1 MEESARREQEEAAK
15 AVEISPAVKEEEPVK
30 EHVEE
35 PLRPAPDQ
43 TDARMTKEQLSELA
57 EALSILTAKSSI
69 VKERDELKSLL
80 EDNLLSEAVSFQK
93 EQQDFFFSRKLITWI
108 TGIEGEARGRQPY
121 SCSFQ
126 AC

>member
-35 PLRPAPDQ
+35 PLRPAPEQ

-93 EQQDFFFSRKLITWI
+93 ETRRIFFRKLMIWI

>member
-15 AVEISPAVKEEEPVK
+15 AVEISPAAKEEEPVK

-35 PLRPAPDQ
+35 PVRPAPEQ

-80 EDNLLSEAVSFQK
+80 EDNLLSEAVSFQNK
-93 EQQDFFFSRKLITWI
+93 IRRRKFRKLITWI
-108 TGIEGEARGRQPY
+108 TGIEGEARGR
-121 SCSFQ
+121 
-126 AC
+126 

>member
-15 AVEISPAVKEEEPVK
+15 ATEISPAVKEEEPVK

-35 PLRPAPDQ
+35 PVRPATDQ
-43 TDARMTKEQLSELA
+43 PDARMTKEQLSELA

-93 EQQDFFFSRKLITWI
+93 KQEKKKKENFVN
-108 TGIEGEARGRQPY
+108 
-121 SCSFQ
+121 
-126 AC
+126 